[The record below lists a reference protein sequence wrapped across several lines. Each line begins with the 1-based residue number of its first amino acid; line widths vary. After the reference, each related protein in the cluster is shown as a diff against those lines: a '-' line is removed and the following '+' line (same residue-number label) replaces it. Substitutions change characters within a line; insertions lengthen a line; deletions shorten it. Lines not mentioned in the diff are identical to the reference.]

1 MNQLCAA
8 VLQMRSAADVAA
20 NLAVVADAMQEAAE
34 RGVQLLVLPENFAF
48 MGARAVDKLAVA
60 ESPDGGPIQRR
71 CSELAREHGI
81 WLIAG
86 SIPLRESS
94 ESSASAAPARTI
106 AACIVY
112 DAQGRT
118 SARYDK
124 AHLFD
129 VELAEGRSY
138 RESATIAPG
147 TAEATVCEGAGARGG
162 LSVCYD
168 LRFPELY
175 RRQAREG
182 ALWLSVPSAFT
193 EATGRDHWAP
203 LLAAR
208 AIENQCFVLAPNQ
221 CGTHA
226 DGRATWGH
234 SRILGPWGELLA
246 ECSDAVGLAVAEL
259 DFAAQAELRRR
270 FPALAHRRIF

>member
-1 MNQLCAA
+1 MSRVRAA
-8 VLQMRSAADVAA
+8 VLQMCSADDVAA
-20 NLAVVADAMQEAAE
+20 NLATLRAAAAEAAGE
-34 RGVQLLVLPENFAF
+34 GVRLLALPENFAF
-48 MGARAVDKLAVA
+48 MGARAADKLAIA
-60 ESPDGGPIQRR
+60 ERPGNGPIQAA
-71 CSELAREHGI
+71 CSELARAHRM

-86 SIPLRESS
+86 TIALSD
-94 ESSASAAPARTI
+94 PAEPQRII

-112 DAQGRT
+112 DDEGKPR
-118 SARYDK
+118 ARYDK

-129 VELAEGRSY
+129 VEGADGRRY

-147 TAEATVCEGAGARGG
+147 PARAVLSEGPGGRGG

-175 RRQAREG
+175 RRQVAEG
-182 ALWLSVPSAFT
+182 ALWLAVPSAFT
-193 EATGRDHWAP
+193 RATGRDHWAP

-208 AIENQCFVLAPNQ
+208 AIENQCFVLAPDQ

-226 DGRATWGH
+226 DGRSTWGH

-246 ECSDAVGLAVAEL
+246 ECGDAPGLAMAEL
-259 DFAAQAELRRR
+259 DFGAQAALRRR
-270 FPALAHRRIF
+270 FPALTHRRFF

>member
-1 MNQLCAA
+1 MSRVRAA
-8 VLQMRSAADVAA
+8 VLQMCSTNDVDA
-20 NLAVVADAMQEAAE
+20 NLATLRAAAADAAGE
-34 RGVQLLVLPENFAF
+34 GVRLLALPENFAF
-48 MGARAVDKLAVA
+48 MGARAVDKLAIA
-60 ESPDGGPIQRR
+60 ESPGSGPIQAV
-71 CSELAREHGI
+71 CSELAREYEM

-86 SIPLRESS
+86 TIALADPGEPQRI
-94 ESSASAAPARTI
+94 I

-112 DAQGRT
+112 DDQGNQC
-118 SARYDK
+118 ARYDK

-129 VELAEGRSY
+129 VEGADGRSY

-147 TAEATVCEGAGARGG
+147 PARAVLSDGPGGRGG

-175 RRQAREG
+175 RRQVAEG
-182 ALWLSVPSAFT
+182 ALWLAVPSAFT
-193 EATGRDHWAP
+193 QATGRDHWAP

-226 DGRATWGH
+226 DGRPTWGH

-246 ECSDAVGLAVAEL
+246 ECGDEPGLAMAEL
-259 DFAAQAELRRR
+259 DFGAQAALRRR
-270 FPALAHRRIF
+270 FPALTHRRFF

>member
-1 MNQLCAA
+1 MSRVRAA
-8 VLQMRSAADVAA
+8 VLQMGSANDVDTNLATLRAAAADAA
-20 NLAVVADAMQEAAE
+20 SERVRLLA
-34 RGVQLLVLPENFAF
+34 LPENFAY
-48 MGARAVDKLAVA
+48 MGARAVDKLAIA
-60 ESPDGGPIQRR
+60 ETPGSGPIQEA
-71 CSELAREHGI
+71 CAELARRYGL

-86 SIPLRESS
+86 TIALADPGEPHRI
-94 ESSASAAPARTI
+94 I

-112 DAQGRT
+112 DDQGQPR
-118 SARYDK
+118 ARYDK

-129 VELAEGRSY
+129 VEGADGRSY

-147 TAEATVCEGAGARGG
+147 PARAVLSNGPGGRGG

-175 RRQAREG
+175 RRQVEEG
-182 ALWLSVPSAFT
+182 ALWLAVPSAFT
-193 EATGRDHWAP
+193 RATGRDHWAP

-226 DGRATWGH
+226 DGRSTWGH

-246 ECSDAVGLAVAEL
+246 ECGDEPGLAVADL
-259 DFAAQAELRRR
+259 DLGAQAALRRR
-270 FPALAHRRIF
+270 FPALTHRRFW